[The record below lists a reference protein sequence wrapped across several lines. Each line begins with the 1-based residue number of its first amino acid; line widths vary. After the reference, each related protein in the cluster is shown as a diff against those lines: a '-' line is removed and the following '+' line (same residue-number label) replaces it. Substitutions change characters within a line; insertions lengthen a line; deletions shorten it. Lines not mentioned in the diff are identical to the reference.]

1 MFINLVIA
9 VNQHITYDEHLPLL
23 LGPTAYAKVQSPD
36 EAIIFG
42 VSEALGFEPVELD
55 DPSVR
60 NEFAVAGYRWG
71 HANLKDEFDLSD
83 RDLNFKRDVKTVTT
97 FFNPETIYTHGPGQC
112 LRGAMTKSTGANSG
126 VFWDTFQHHLFRP
139 KDKKDGTTGSDLLSF
154 NLGRGREHGI
164 GSYMTVRRFCMNH
177 PLFQDLY
184 GPESERSEIPKNT
197 SMQTNWDNVLG
208 LYQTIEDVDLYV
220 GLLYENPSNGALFGP
235 TNQCINTE
243 QFIALKKGDKFFYTK
258 PNVFDGGTVI

>member
-1 MFINLVIA
+1 M
-9 VNQHITYDEHLPLL
+9 NQHITYEEHLPLL
-23 LGPTAYAKVQSPD
+23 LGPTAYEKVEKAE

-42 VSEALGFEPVELD
+42 ASEALGFEPVELD

-83 RDLNFKRDVKTVTT
+83 RDLKFIDDVKTVKT
-97 FFNPETIYTHGPGQC
+97 FFNPDTIYNHGPGKC

-126 VFWDTFQHHLFRP
+126 VFWDTFQHHLFKP
-139 KDKKDGTTGSDLLSF
+139 KDPKEGTTGGDLLSF

-184 GPESERSEIPKNT
+184 DADESEIPQNT
-197 SMQTNWDNVLG
+197 SMQLNWHNVTT
-208 LYQTIEDVDLYV
+208 LYKSIEDVDLYV
-220 GLLYENPSNGALFGP
+220 GLLYENPSNGSLFGP

-258 PNVFDGGTVI
+258 PNVFDEGTVI